1 MVGMRNKRVP
11 SSSLTSGAPGEASC
25 APRAACRGAQSFY
38 APRNVSPAPQ
48 SLLALPAP
56 GAG

>member
-38 APRNVSPAPQ
+38 APRSVSPAP
-48 SLLALPAP
+48 
-56 GAG
+56 